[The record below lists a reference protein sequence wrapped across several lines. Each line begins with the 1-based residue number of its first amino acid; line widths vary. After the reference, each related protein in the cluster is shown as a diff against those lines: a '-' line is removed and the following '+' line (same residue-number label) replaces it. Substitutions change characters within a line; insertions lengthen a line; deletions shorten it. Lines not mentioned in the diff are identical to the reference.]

1 MKDRVVDKVCTVS
14 EGSSCL
20 ALEKVLGSSI

>member
-1 MKDRVVDKVCTVS
+1 MINRVVGKVCMVF